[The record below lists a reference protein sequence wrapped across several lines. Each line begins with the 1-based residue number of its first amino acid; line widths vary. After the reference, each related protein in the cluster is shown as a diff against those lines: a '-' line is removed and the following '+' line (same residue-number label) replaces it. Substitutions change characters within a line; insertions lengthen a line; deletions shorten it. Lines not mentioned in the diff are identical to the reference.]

1 MITIKTDICKPLSQK
16 LYNEIISSIQLHQL
30 KCSCGHSGCL
40 IGHGSYRR
48 TIKQFGEKIILKI
61 YRVKC
66 NVCGKTHALML
77 LDIVPY
83 SQIPLRDQ
91 ADILANVLSGKSPVD
106 VLNHNPLVD
115 ENNLRHILRNFRRH
129 WKERLMSERLSLAA
143 LGMLAGKCLAIYKR
157 QFMQIRKTANILFA
171 IPT

>member
-1 MITIKTDICKPLSQK
+1 
-16 LYNEIISSIQLHQL
+16 
-30 KCSCGHSGCL
+30 
-40 IGHGSYRR
+40 
-48 TIKQFGEKIILKI
+48 
-61 YRVKC
+61 
-66 NVCGKTHALML
+66 ML

-91 ADILANVLSGKSPVD
+91 ADILIDVLSGKSPVD
-106 VLNHNPLVD
+106 ALNRNPLVD

-129 WKERLMSERLSLAA
+129 WKERLLSERLSLAA